1 MSTVVVSGTSSGHG
15 TCLNTIQRTNSSAE
29 AAPGSANQR
38 RVLPDSSR
46 PPPRPVQLV
55 CIWSSATINSEL
67 QLKFATILQILHA
80 WLRPAAGFPTRIA
93 RIWEFIWTEEM
104 SFIYKPKCYLRYL
117 TILKSISACIS
128 LRESNKVQSLERSK
142 WLLQIL
148 IRATGKMEIS
158 VLWALSI
165 MHRIPC
171 SSGECIRAGKKTSR
185 KDFS

>member
-46 PPPRPVQLV
+46 PPPRWVQLV

-104 SFIYKPKCYLRYL
+104 SFIYKPNCYIRYIFNDFEKFICWHLASWKQQGSELRK
-117 TILKSISACIS
+117 IKVVAADFNKSDRKNGDQC
-128 LRESNKVQSLERSK
+128 
-142 WLLQIL
+142 
-148 IRATGKMEIS
+148 
-158 VLWALSI
+158 ALSSLHHASHS
-165 MHRIPC
+165 MFQRGVH
-171 SSGECIRAGKKTSR
+171 
-185 KDFS
+185 